1 MLAGRKIILG
11 VTGSIAAYKAAAL
24 LRLFVKEGADVTVIT
39 TEGARRFVAD
49 LTFSNLSRKPVFS
62 DLWSG
67 SWTEH
72 VHLGISADLMIIAP
86 ATANTLARMA
96 HGLADD
102 ALTAVYLA
110 ARCPV
115 MVAPAMDADMFIHP
129 ATTENLQVLAS
140 RGVIILPSGTG
151 ELASGLHGQGRMMEP
166 EQILEAVRAHFGSGP
181 LSGKKVLITAGPTRE
196 PIDPVRYIS
205 NHSTG
210 KMGYALAETALQLGA
225 EVTLVSGPVDASLTT
240 NAGLVKVETAQEM
253 FDAVMSRF
261 GTQDIVIMAA
271 AVADYSPASPAT
283 EKIKKSGEEM
293 DLHLSKTRDI
303 LATAG
308 SVKRKGQIL
317 VGFALETTQEEQHA
331 RSKLEKKNLDY
342 IVLNSLRD
350 PGAGFAHDT
359 NKIAILD
366 AKGGITRYPLKSKKD
381 VAKQIFRKILEDHDK
396 PS

>member
-39 TEGARRFVAD
+39 TEAARRFVAD

-72 VHLGISADLMIIAP
+72 VHLGMGADLFVVAP
-86 ATANTLARMA
+86 ATAHTLAKMA
-96 HGLADD
+96 HGMADD

-115 MVAPAMDADMFIHP
+115 MVAPAMDADMYLHP
-129 ATTENLQVLAS
+129 ATTENFKTLTS
-140 RGVIILPSGTG
+140 HGVIVLPSGTG
-151 ELASGLHGQGRMMEP
+151 DLASGLEGPGRMQEP
-166 EQILEAVRAHFGSGP
+166 EEILEAAKAVFAKGP

-205 NHSTG
+205 NHSSG
-210 KMGYALAETALQLGA
+210 KMGYALAAEAVRLGA
-225 EVTLVSGPVDASLTT
+225 EVTLVSGPVE
-240 NAGLVKVETAQEM
+240 AGFTSKAHLVKVETAQQMYE
-253 FDAVMSRF
+253 AVISRIEAQDVIIMS
-261 GTQDIVIMAA
+261 A
-271 AVADYSPASPAT
+271 AVADYTPVEVAA
-283 EKIKKSGEEM
+283 EKIKKSGAELS
-293 DLHLSKTRDI
+293 LHLTKTRDI
-303 LATAG
+303 LAAAG

-317 VGFALETTQEEQHA
+317 VGFALETTQEEEYA

-359 NKIAILD
+359 NKISILD
-366 AKGGITRYPLKSKKD
+366 AKGGITRYPLQSKTD
-381 VAKQIFRKILEDHDK
+381 VAKNIFRKILEDHDK